1 MKSRKAGKKEGKKK
15 VAVILEPPKPA
26 RIGVEP
32 PEVSV
37 NPSLR
42 VFLFSYFK
50 KSMEL
55 TGKFP
60 PKEEVAAEIAVRYPA
75 SVFNQKVDKHFSY
88 YKALY
93 HQLDRINRMVAA

>member
-1 MKSRKAGKKEGKKK
+1 MKSRKKEGKKEK
-15 VAVILEPPKPA
+15 KAVAILEPPKPV
-26 RIGVEP
+26 RLGVEP

-37 NPSLR
+37 LPSLR

-50 KSMEL
+50 KSMTL

-60 PKEEVAAEIAVRYPA
+60 PKEEVAAEIATRYPG

-93 HQLDRINRMVAA
+93 HQLDRINRMPAA